1 MAYFFFWKV
10 LGSENLI
17 VASSIAFFPQ
27 VSSSIQCPYQHL
39 VKFELPI
46 YIKTFFTQS
55 ADDQPITVVVIN
67 KHISLISEI

>member
-1 MAYFFFWKV
+1 MSV
-10 LGSENLI
+10 STSLNL
-17 VASSIAFFPQ
+17 
-27 VSSSIQCPYQHL
+27 
-39 VKFELPI
+39 KFELPI